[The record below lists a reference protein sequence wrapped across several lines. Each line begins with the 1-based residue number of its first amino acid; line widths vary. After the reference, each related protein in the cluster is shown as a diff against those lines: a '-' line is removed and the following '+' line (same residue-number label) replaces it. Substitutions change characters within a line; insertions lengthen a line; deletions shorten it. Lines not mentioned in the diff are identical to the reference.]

1 MVQKRLLDIALRE
14 FGDRG
19 LDGASTRQIA
29 AAAGTAMSSITYHYG
44 GKEGLYRA
52 AANHVACEMGEEWA
66 ERLPALGIGGAA
78 EARAGIHTILQALTD
93 KMSAPAT
100 ETWALFIAR
109 EQIRPTEAFE
119 ELYRGM
125 MGQVLEKLAD
135 LVCRATGNDEG
146 TTARIVVV
154 TLFGQ
159 VVALRSSRAAAM
171 KLMGGSIDLAGF
183 KARLAANTDAILDR
197 LIAEQKGQA

>member
-1 MVQKRLLDIALRE
+1 MVQQRLLDIALRE
-14 FGDRG
+14 FGEHG
-19 LDGASTRQIA
+19 LEGASTRSIA

-52 AANHVACEMGEEWA
+52 AASHIACEMAGDWA
-66 ERLPALGIGGAA
+66 ERLPKLGLDGPDD
-78 EARAGIHTILQALTD
+78 ARDAIHVILGALTD
-93 KMSAPAT
+93 KMSVPAT
-100 ETWALFIAR
+100 ESWALFIVR

-135 LVCRATGNDEG
+135 LVCRASGMDDG
-146 TTARIVVV
+146 TAARVVVV

-159 VVALRSSRAAAM
+159 VLALRAARAAAV
-171 KLMGGSIDLAGF
+171 KLMGGSIDLPAF
-183 KARLAANTDAILDR
+183 KARLAANIDAILDR